1 MTDKPMRTA
10 RSLAIQVLSR
20 VAATD
25 AYLNVVLDSTLDEH
39 PLADSRDAGLV
50 TEFCYGTIRRQL
62 VLDAA
67 LRPLS
72 NQVLEKLEDK
82 VLAAL
87 RLGVYQMFFTRIP
100 RHAAVSDTVEALK
113 LVGLHRATGFANAI
127 LRKIAAME
135 SLPVA
140 VGDEVTQ
147 LALAESHP
155 EWLVRRWSRPF
166 GPERAKAMVIADNEA
181 PAVVIRTNTRKLS
194 RDELLNQLK
203 ETGIAARATQFS
215 SVGIVLES
223 PGRIEDLFGFEEGLW
238 QVQDEAAQLVGM
250 YAHVPVGAKVMDAC
264 AAPGGKAC
272 HLAQSNAVTAIDLH
286 ENKLPKIR
294 AEAKRLGLSSFVKAV
309 AHDCTK
315 PIPPALGEF
324 DAVMVD
330 APCSGL
336 GTLRRHPEL
345 RYRRTEADLNS
356 LTHLQREILENCQAV
371 VKPGGL
377 LIYAVCS
384 TDTAEGID
392 QVDMF
397 LRSHPDFTVEPPPA
411 STGVPLWQ
419 AYLRT
424 LPGPEGF
431 DGFFAA
437 RLRKMY

>member
-39 PLADSRDAGLV
+39 PLADPRDAGLV
-50 TEFCYGTIRRQL
+50 TELCYGTIRRQL

-155 EWLVRRWSRPF
+155 EWLVRRWSRQF

-250 YAHVPVGAKVMDAC
+250 YAHVPVSAKVMDAC

-286 ENKLPKIR
+286 ENKLP
-294 AEAKRLGLSSFVKAV
+294 
-309 AHDCTK
+309 
-315 PIPPALGEF
+315 
-324 DAVMVD
+324 
-330 APCSGL
+330 
-336 GTLRRHPEL
+336 
-345 RYRRTEADLNS
+345 
-356 LTHLQREILENCQAV
+356 
-371 VKPGGL
+371 
-377 LIYAVCS
+377 
-384 TDTAEGID
+384 
-392 QVDMF
+392 
-397 LRSHPDFTVEPPPA
+397 
-411 STGVPLWQ
+411 
-419 AYLRT
+419 
-424 LPGPEGF
+424 
-431 DGFFAA
+431 
-437 RLRKMY
+437 

>member
-1 MTDKPMRTA
+1 M
-10 RSLAIQVLSR
+10 
-20 VAATD
+20 
-25 AYLNVVLDSTLDEH
+25 
-39 PLADSRDAGLV
+39 
-50 TEFCYGTIRRQL
+50 
-62 VLDAA
+62 
-67 LRPLS
+67 
-72 NQVLEKLEDK
+72 
-82 VLAAL
+82 
-87 RLGVYQMFFTRIP
+87 
-100 RHAAVSDTVEALK
+100 
-113 LVGLHRATGFANAI
+113 
-127 LRKIAAME
+127 
-135 SLPVA
+135 
-140 VGDEVTQ
+140 
-147 LALAESHP
+147 
-155 EWLVRRWSRPF
+155 
-166 GPERAKAMVIADNEA
+166 
-181 PAVVIRTNTRKLS
+181 
-194 RDELLNQLK
+194 
-203 ETGIAARATQFS
+203 
-215 SVGIVLES
+215 
-223 PGRIEDLFGFEEGLW
+223 
-238 QVQDEAAQLVGM
+238 
-250 YAHVPVGAKVMDAC
+250 
-264 AAPGGKAC
+264 
-272 HLAQSNAVTAIDLH
+272 
-286 ENKLPKIR
+286 
-294 AEAKRLGLSSFVKAV
+294 KAV